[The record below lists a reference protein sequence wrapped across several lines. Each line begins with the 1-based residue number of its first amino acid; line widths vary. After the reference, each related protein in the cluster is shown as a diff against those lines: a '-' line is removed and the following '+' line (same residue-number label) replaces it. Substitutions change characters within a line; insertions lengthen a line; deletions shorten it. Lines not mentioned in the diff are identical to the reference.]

1 MYPLLDKFGASDLGL
16 RFQLQT
22 DAPPSFGY
30 WMAQNATTLFEY
42 WTNSQYTSNGGLN
55 SYVRVRARQMAY
67 GIWCVRVCAL
77 RWYVMFVVQ
86 YAVFTRCMRTHR

>member
-55 SYVRVRARQMAY
+55 SYVCVRARQVYTVYGIWRIAY

-77 RWYVMFVVQ
+77 
-86 YAVFTRCMRTHR
+86 